1 MHPTRHNAKRDAC
14 PDGPAQRAALF
25 HQAATMKVKIELD
38 AEDAKFII
46 DSARRFVD
54 AAEKYAKETGRTAN
68 IEAWLRIRDAAI
80 EAKPA

>member
-1 MHPTRHNAKRDAC
+1 
-14 PDGPAQRAALF
+14 
-25 HQAATMKVKIELD
+25 MKVKIELD

-46 DSARRFVD
+46 DAARRFID

-68 IEAWLRIRDAAI
+68 IEAWQRIRDAAL